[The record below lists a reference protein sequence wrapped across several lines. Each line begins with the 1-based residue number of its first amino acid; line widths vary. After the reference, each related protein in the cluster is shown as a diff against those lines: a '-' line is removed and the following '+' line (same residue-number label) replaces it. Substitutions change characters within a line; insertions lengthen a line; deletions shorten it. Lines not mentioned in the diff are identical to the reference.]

1 MSELKLQFERRSSLS
16 KGIKRKF
23 LVEEDSWKKET
34 VGVLIT
40 TELLSLIISHA
51 IHHVGMF
58 PTYEPS
64 WIGLPK
70 DLLRKKPITKKNL
83 QNSSV
88 RSFYMSWWLPESHRV
103 EQLLMTRILN
113 RTLGLSSLKSSSIC
127 KSLSGIL
134 LDRVMSIQ
142 TRF

>member
-64 WIGLPK
+64 
-70 DLLRKKPITKKNL
+70 
-83 QNSSV
+83 
-88 RSFYMSWWLPESHRV
+88 
-103 EQLLMTRILN
+103 
-113 RTLGLSSLKSSSIC
+113 
-127 KSLSGIL
+127 
-134 LDRVMSIQ
+134 
-142 TRF
+142 